1 MAAAGLEAGAGEF
14 EYVIEEL
21 LRHRQKAGVYEFLV
35 AWAGYE
41 DQTWEI
47 SENLPKVVVDDY
59 WACLEGPEES
69 SDDPDDPPDRGLST
83 GIISDEDLMKSL
95 IQDRV
100 QDLHNVMFQAA
111 MVLGLQKK
119 SGESRQRLK
128 RRNAKI
134 AKVGST
140 RARIERQLLAAK
152 VAKHV
157 NFKLNCAPSTWRSLE
172 AVAGDG
178 DADVTQMAFRSA
190 EDLHAAVGDV
200 GWAFQRN
207 AHTEQRGMLPM
218 AQVLVSVH
226 DVGVGTRA
234 AVLSLTLDQ
243 ATILPTSTQV
253 SIQVPLESIVIDEPI
268 LFTYKDGLV
277 KVKGPIYHAESIA
290 ADAAKLTM
298 PLISELTEDINVW
311 RECPILGC
319 NSREMVV

>member
-1 MAAAGLEAGAGEF
+1 MIHPDGCLPFAVSGRKKERFRPSLNEADLAAAGLGAEAGAGGF

-100 QDLHNVMFQAA
+100 QDLHVFQAA

-119 SGESRQRLK
+119 SGETRQRLK
-128 RRNAKI
+128 RRHAKF
-134 AKVGST
+134 AKVGLT
-140 RARIERQLLAAK
+140 RARSERQLLAAK

-157 NFKLNCAPSTWRSLE
+157 N
-172 AVAGDG
+172 
-178 DADVTQMAFRSA
+178 
-190 EDLHAAVGDV
+190 
-200 GWAFQRN
+200 
-207 AHTEQRGMLPM
+207 
-218 AQVLVSVH
+218 
-226 DVGVGTRA
+226 
-234 AVLSLTLDQ
+234 
-243 ATILPTSTQV
+243 
-253 SIQVPLESIVIDEPI
+253 
-268 LFTYKDGLV
+268 
-277 KVKGPIYHAESIA
+277 
-290 ADAAKLTM
+290 
-298 PLISELTEDINVW
+298 
-311 RECPILGC
+311 
-319 NSREMVV
+319 

>member
-1 MAAAGLEAGAGEF
+1 M
-14 EYVIEEL
+14 
-21 LRHRQKAGVYEFLV
+21 

-47 SENLPKVVVDDY
+47 AKNLPQVVVDDY
-59 WACLEGPEES
+59 WACLEGSEES
-69 SDDPDDPPDRGLST
+69 SDDADDPPDRGLST
-83 GIISDEDLMKSL
+83 GLISDEDLLKSL
-95 IQDRV
+95 IEDRI
-100 QDLHNVMFQAA
+100 QDLHVFQAA

-119 SGESRQRLK
+119 SGETRQRLK
-128 RRNAKI
+128 KRHTKK
-134 AKVGST
+134 AKVGPT
-140 RARIERQLLAAK
+140 RARSERQLLAAK

-207 AHTEQRGMLPM
+207 AHTEERGMLPM

-268 LFTYKDGLV
+268 LLTYQEGMV
-277 KVKGPIYHAESIA
+277 KVKGPIFHAESIA

-298 PLISELTEDINVW
+298 PLISELTDDINVW

-319 NSREMVV
+319 NIRGMVV